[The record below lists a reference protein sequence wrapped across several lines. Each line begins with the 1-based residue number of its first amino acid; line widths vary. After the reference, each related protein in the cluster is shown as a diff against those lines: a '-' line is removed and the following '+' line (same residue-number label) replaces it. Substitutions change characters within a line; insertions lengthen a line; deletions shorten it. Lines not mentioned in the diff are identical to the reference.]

1 MDIEIAGGVAAILVI
16 KGAGM
21 AFAAGILLFALLYA
35 KDFFKGK
42 NDKTFTDHGEEEE
55 SKAS

>member
-1 MDIEIAGGVAAILVI
+1 
-16 KGAGM
+16 M
-21 AFAAGILLFALLYA
+21 AFAAGILLCVLLYG
-35 KDFFKGK
+35 KDFFKGE